1 MEQSIVAFIAGAIV
15 VWSVV
20 IRFQTI
26 NSPEFTENSRVTIGI
41 FSIFA
46 VGLLLLDPHKG
57 DETHTL
63 LKGHWLYL
71 IFMISPL
78 FLPTIYRVLH
88 GFVLASAIDFRWFKS
103 LFYTLLSRIILVSVL
118 LIIGASLFD
127 SFGYDLR
134 NSVHDIVFWL
144 VPSFWFLSFALLLGF
159 IHSIFGSVI
168 AGINIALVIT
178 HFFYTGGLAVDLG
191 TVFDIFERF
200 GVSSMPLKWA
210 VLLVST
216 ALGLHSCMTLNDL
229 KDMVRDWLSP

>member
-46 VGLLLLDPHKG
+46 VGLLLIDPHKG
-57 DETHTL
+57 DETSNL

-103 LFYTLLSRIILVSVL
+103 LFYALLSRIIFVSIL
-118 LIIGASLFD
+118 LIIDKEILMSILLFHSEESLIIK
-127 SFGYDLR
+127 LKTKKLKI
-134 NSVHDIVFWL
+134 N
-144 VPSFWFLSFALLLGF
+144 FLQF
-159 IHSIFGSVI
+159 
-168 AGINIALVIT
+168 
-178 HFFYTGGLAVDLG
+178 
-191 TVFDIFERF
+191 
-200 GVSSMPLKWA
+200 KQ
-210 VLLVST
+210 
-216 ALGLHSCMTLNDL
+216 
-229 KDMVRDWLSP
+229 